1 MHEKQTSMDDV
12 ECALL
17 EREVL
22 CDVEEMEFDILRQ
35 QYTET
40 AISHVRTCERTKYS
54 LLQSWR
60 YICRKYFSIGKV
72 IGCIDGPEV
81 LSQNRPSKVGSNVRT
96 MLHSRTCNFR
106 QIYASSV

>member
-22 CDVEEMEFDILRQ
+22 CDVEEMEIDVLGQQGAEATILRM
-35 QYTET
+35 
-40 AISHVRTCERTKYS
+40 RTCRGRKYS
-54 LLQSWR
+54 PVQSWR

-81 LSQNRPSKVGSNVRT
+81 L
-96 MLHSRTCNFR
+96 
-106 QIYASSV
+106 